1 MTTSTVRVITYDS
14 IDDSN
19 SSGEKGRFINR
30 VVDYFDDQ
38 ESDLDDNTEEI
49 ILSEKHA
56 SNRGYSVKISKIPV
70 ETLEKQMDNL
80 VGVVNRLFKRSQSQ
94 SLDEIVLNEIELA
107 VEINGEGEISILGN
121 GAKFGTKG
129 AIKLKFKRS
138 AIKIGN

>member
-14 IDDSN
+14 IDDSDY
-19 SSGEKGRFINR
+19 SGEKGSFINK

-38 ESDLDDNTEEI
+38 ESEIDDSKEEI
-49 ILSEKHA
+49 ILSEKHS

-70 ETLEKQMDNL
+70 KTLEKQMDNL

-94 SLDEIVLNEIELA
+94 SLDEIVLDEIELA

-129 AIKLKFKRS
+129 AIKMKFKRS
-138 AIKIGN
+138 AK